1 MNQPEKKPGTARI
14 GDIVSLIER
23 LYSGYNRK
31 VHLASWFTFFG
42 ILFAGTALLVFVE
55 SGYYLSPE
63 VKSSVLFSL
72 LFIAGAAAFLL
83 NRKSGRISFRE
94 FYSGLFQ
101 KTGDKEIYSAV
112 ELHLNPDQQ
121 HSKFYRA
128 AIESN
133 LRNARPDSLK
143 EEGKSWI
150 SQSFTHRAFLSS
162 SAVLVLGLALF
173 SYTILTSADDTRRA
187 LTFWETFEQPN
198 PWDFSIAPGD
208 TTIEHGSALSASI
221 QFDGGNLPQQ
231 VFFMFRTDVEEEY
244 RERPM
249 RPVEQGSSTFI
260 ADDIE
265 LTSDITYRME
275 MDKFRSDAYRVQVR
289 LQPRFEELIAT
300 VTPPSYTGLNQ
311 SRSEYPFSGISL
323 YPGSTLKLEGKTN
336 KSLQRATVNISGQ
349 TSELQHAEQDDEGK
363 SNRQFSFSYSPEST
377 DTLTFSLLDDE
388 GLRNR
393 NPFRTVINLREDQH
407 PVVTIQEP
415 TGTVLKTDPGN
426 LMVFYQATDDF
437 GLTRARL
444 YWEHQRAFV
453 DEPSTGTKDLERPR
467 NGRTESF
474 SWDLRNLEMRP
485 RDEVRFRI
493 RVWDND
499 EVSGYKWGE
508 SQTVIIQVP
517 SLADYFED
525 LDSRERDVQGELD
538 NISDNFRDME
548 REYEEFLERLR
559 QNPEGGFEEQQI
571 MEEIREQQDQID
583 EAVQRLNE
591 KFEELRSEMQG
602 NDRVSEETQRAY
614 RELQQLMQELD
625 DPALREA
632 MEQLQKA
639 LENMS
644 PQEIERALENMEFNE
659 NLYRE
664 RLERTVELFKLLK
677 MNSDLDKFARQFE
690 DLAERTAP
698 LEDQNLKQLQDE
710 LETVKDDA
718 ESLGRQLDELDSN
731 PPRRSEEML
740 RQLRESAQTE
750 LDRIRDEL
758 DQLQRDV
765 SGDQGESGD
774 GDGDGEP
781 GEDYGTQSEQ
791 LQRQQE
797 QISQQFNQ
805 QAENFRS
812 SIQQMSGQQ
821 LNVNILALQRSLY
834 TLLDLSDMQ
843 EYITQT
849 SSETRNRSQGFVEL
863 ARTQKNVSDQF
874 SAVSDTIF
882 QVSAEIPG
890 VPNQI
895 NRKKLEVERSLGRA
909 MDEMVERNQRT
920 SSITTRESLGGM
932 NDLTSLLASL
942 IDQLMDQQGGGGGG
956 GMSMQ
961 QMVEQMQ
968 QMSGDQLQLNQQLQD
983 LINDIQGERLTREE
997 SERLDQLARQ
1007 QNEIRRQLQELQ
1019 RRGALDPGDRSLS
1032 EMQRMIEEM
1041 EESIN
1046 EMRGGITDPIMVER
1060 QQNILSRMLEAEESL
1075 QQRGETEER
1084 EGTAVTGFDRTLP
1097 PEMTLE
1103 ELQQEIRS
1111 RMQDPNFT
1119 RFSEQYQRIIER
1131 YFEQLRRFED
1141 RPVGSE

>member
-1 MNQPEKKPGTARI
+1 MNQPEKKTETARI
-14 GDIVSLIER
+14 SDIVSLIEG
-23 LYSGYNRK
+23 LYSGYKRK
-31 VHLASWFTFFG
+31 AHLASWFTFFG
-42 ILFAGTALLVFVE
+42 ILLAGTAILVFVE
-55 SGYYLSPE
+55 SGHYLSPD
-63 VKSSVLFSL
+63 VKSAVLFL
-72 LFIAGAAAFLL
+72 LFVVAGTAALL
-83 NRKSGRISFRE
+83 LKRKSGHTTFRE
-94 FYSGLFQ
+94 FYSGLFE
-101 KTGDKEIYSAV
+101 KTGDREIYSAF

-121 HSKFYRA
+121 NSKFYKA

-133 LRNARPDSLK
+133 LRNARPGTLK
-143 EEGKSWI
+143 EEGRSWI
-150 SQSFTHRAFLSS
+150 SQSFTHRAFLG
-162 SAVLVLGLALF
+162 SAALLMLGLVLF
-173 SYTILTSADDTRRA
+173 SYTSLTAADDTRRA
-187 LTFWETFEQPN
+187 LTFWETYVQPI
-198 PWDFSIAPGD
+198 PWNFAVAPGD
-208 TTIEHGSALSASI
+208 TTIEHGATLRASV
-221 QFDGGNLPQQ
+221 QFDEGNLPGQ
-231 VFFMFRTDVEEEY
+231 VFFLFRTDVEEEY
-244 RERPM
+244 RARPM
-249 RPVEQGSSTFI
+249 RPAEPGSSTYI
-260 ADDIE
+260 ADEIE
-265 LTSDITYRME
+265 LTSDISYRVE
-275 MDKFRSDAYRVQVR
+275 MDQFRSDAYRVHVR

-300 VTPPSYTGLNQ
+300 VTPPAYTGLNQ
-311 SRSEYPFSGISL
+311 SRSEYPFSGIAL
-323 YPGSTLKLEGKTN
+323 YPGSTLQLEGKTN
-336 KSLQRATVNISGQ
+336 KPLQQASVTINGQ
-349 TSELQHAEQDDEGK
+349 TTELRHQDPDGEDE
-363 SNRQFSFSYSPEST
+363 SNKRYAFSYSPESS

-393 NPFRTVINLREDQH
+393 NPFRTIIHLRDDQY
-407 PVVTIQEP
+407 PVVSIQEP

-426 LMVFYQATDDF
+426 LMVYYQATDDF
-437 GLTRARL
+437 GLTRATL
-444 YWEHQRAFV
+444 LWEHHRAFV
-453 DEPSTGTKDLERPR
+453 DEPSTSTRDLERPR

-474 SWDLRNLEMRP
+474 SWNLRELEMRP

-508 SQTVIIQVP
+508 SQTVVIQVP

-538 NISDNFRDME
+538 NISENFRDME

-571 MEEIREQQDQID
+571 MEEISERREQID
-583 EAVQRLNE
+583 ESVRRMNE
-591 KFEELRSEMQG
+591 KFEEIRSEMQR
-602 NDRVSEETQRAY
+602 NDRVSEETRRAY

-632 MEQLQKA
+632 MEQLQRA

-644 PQEIERALENMEFNE
+644 PQEIERALENMDFNE

-664 RLERTVELFKLLK
+664 RLERTVELFKRLK

-690 DLAERTAP
+690 DLADRTAP
-698 LEDQNLKQLQDE
+698 LEDQNLKQLQEE
-710 LETVKDDA
+710 LETVKEDA
-718 ESLGRQLDELDSN
+718 ESLGRQLQDLDSN

-740 RQLRESAQTE
+740 RQLRENAQNTLE
-750 LDRIRDEL
+750 QARDEL
-758 DQLQRDV
+758 EQLQRNV
-765 SGDQGESGD
+765 TGDSGD
-774 GDGDGEP
+774 GGNGESDPADGDGTP
-781 GEDYGTQSEQ
+781 SEQ
-791 LQRQQE
+791 LQQQQE
-797 QISQQFNQ
+797 QISQQFRS

-821 LNVNILALQRSLY
+821 LQVNILALQRSLY
-834 TLLDLSDMQ
+834 TLLDLSNMQ
-843 EYITQT
+843 EHITRT
-849 SSETRNRSQGFVEL
+849 ASETRNRSQGFVEL
-863 ARTQKNVSDQF
+863 ARIQKNVSDQF
-874 SAVSDTIF
+874 SAVSDTLF
-882 QVSAEIPG
+882 QVSSEIPG

-909 MDEMVERNQRT
+909 MDEMVERSQRN
-920 SSITTRESLGGM
+920 SSITTRESLGGI
-932 NDLTSLLASL
+932 NDLTSMLASL

-961 QMVEQMQ
+961 QMVEQLQ

-997 SERLDQLARQ
+997 SDRLDQLARQ

-1032 EMQRMIEEM
+1032 DIQRMIEEM

-1046 EMRGGITDPIMVER
+1046 EMRGGVTDPIMVQR
-1060 QQNILSRMLEAEESL
+1060 QQNILSRMLETEESL
-1075 QQRGETEER
+1075 QQRGESEER

-1141 RPVGSE
+1141 RPVQIDE